1 MRKYGPTLRERLARL
16 ETLMENHIHHHD
28 ARDKWMMKILGSLVV
43 GVILLA
49 VPGFWRWLGGL
60 V

>member
-1 MRKYGPTLRERLARL
+1 MSNTPTLRERLARL
-16 ETLMENHIHHHD
+16 EVLMENHIHSHEI
-28 ARDKWMMKILGSLVV
+28 RDRWFLRVLGGLVI

-49 VPGFWRWLGGL
+49 MPGCARLLAGM